1 MFGNE
6 EPCCTFKKI
15 HNETF
20 IIETYISPSII
31 SKRAGLEMKTCLC
44 LIWWAERS
52 AFPSC
57 RGEGSGI
64 YLFTSENRQV
74 NFGASSGLKILQ
86 PLIGKQPQITR
97 PCFPLHQGLH
107 CLLPFMAGALPWA
120 PLPSCAASA
129 RGGYFLFYLFISPIL
144 FLISVSLWFPG
155 VILTKPHILFLSFI
169 ALEGTAEH
177 MKFVSNFTSA
187 KKHSWVT
194 NTCQKNW

>member
-1 MFGNE
+1 MGRAFSVPILLGGGE
-6 EPCCTFKKI
+6 QHLFI
-15 HNETF
+15 HVW
-20 IIETYISPSII
+20 
-31 SKRAGLEMKTCLC
+31 K
-44 LIWWAERS
+44 
-52 AFPSC
+52 
-57 RGEGSGI
+57 
-64 YLFTSENRQV
+64 QV
-74 NFGASSGLKILQ
+74 NFEASSDLKILQ

-97 PCFPLHQGLH
+97 PGFLSHQGLH

-129 RGGYFLFYLFISPIL
+129 SGGYFLFYLFISPIL

-194 NTCQKNW
+194 NTCQQNW

>member
-15 HNETF
+15 RNETF

-97 PCFPLHQGLH
+97 PRFPLHQGLH

-129 RGGYFLFYLFISPIL
+129 GGVFPFLFIYFPNFVPNLCFFVVSWSHPDKATY
-144 FLISVSLWFPG
+144 SVPVLYSTGGHCRTHEICF
-155 VILTKPHILFLSFI
+155 
-169 ALEGTAEH
+169 
-177 MKFVSNFTSA
+177 
-187 KKHSWVT
+187 
-194 NTCQKNW
+194 